1 MASFESVRNLLFLG
15 FDHGL
20 LDEEEFL
27 LMYEAYSSENPTYPY
42 KDYLRFDLE
51 LKDDV
56 ECKTEFR
63 VEKKDIPELVHA
75 LRIPET
81 VKCYQ
86 GTICEAEEALCILLK
101 RFTYPCRY
109 SDLIPCFG
117 RPVPELAMITNE
129 MVNYIY
135 DIHGHR
141 LTQWNHQILQPEAL
155 ETYAQAITNKGAA
168 LTNCFGFVDG
178 TVRQI
183 SRPGKNQRM
192 VYNGHKRVHAL
203 KFQSVA
209 IPNGI
214 IANLYGP
221 VGKNLPSTNFLGLK
235 PLVSKFLKTIK

>member
-1 MASFESVRNLLFLG
+1 
-15 FDHGL
+15 
-20 LDEEEFL
+20 
-27 LMYEAYSSENPTYPY
+27 
-42 KDYLRFDLE
+42 
-51 LKDDV
+51 
-56 ECKTEFR
+56 
-63 VEKKDIPELVHA
+63 
-75 LRIPET
+75 
-81 VKCYQ
+81 
-86 GTICEAEEALCILLK
+86 
-101 RFTYPCRY
+101 
-109 SDLIPCFG
+109 
-117 RPVPELAMITNE
+117 MITNE

-221 VGKNLPSTNFLGLK
+221 VGKNLPSTNFLRLK
-235 PLVSKFLKTIK
+235 PLIAKLLKTIK